1 MLQYNTMR
9 SSLAMP
15 EYGRN
20 VQQMVDHCLTIENR
34 DERNACAR
42 AIIDTICR
50 LNPQLRTNP
59 EWRAK
64 LWDHLAIMADFKL
77 DIDWPEQTI
86 TAESLQSR
94 PAVLPIPQ
102 NYIPKRVYGINII
115 KLIDTALAMDS
126 DNPDR
131 DEFVYLIACQMK
143 KLLIAEN
150 PENATDKRVYND
162 LAELS
167 NGMILIDSESMPLPR
182 FDNLVQELAA
192 NQQTAR
198 KKKRRRH

>member
-1 MLQYNTMR
+1 MLQYNTMK

-94 PAVLPIPQ
+94 PAALPIPQ
-102 NYIPKRVYGINII
+102 SVIPKRVYGINII
-115 KLIDTALAMDS
+115 KLIDTALAMEPS
-126 DNPDR
+126 NPDR

-150 PENATDKRVYND
+150 PENATDKRIYND

-167 NGMILIDSESMPLPR
+167 NGMIIIDSESMPLPR
-182 FDNLVQELAA
+182 FDGLAQELAA
-192 NQQTAR
+192 GQQTAR

>member
-9 SSLAMP
+9 SQLAMP
-15 EYGRN
+15 EYGRS
-20 VQQMVDHCLTIENR
+20 VQQMVDHCLLIENR

-94 PAVLPIPQ
+94 PAKLPIPQ
-102 NYIPKRVYGINII
+102 SVIPKRVYGINII

-167 NGMILIDSESMPLPR
+167 NGMIIIDSESMPLPR
-182 FDNLVQELAA
+182 FDNLAQELAA
-192 NQQTAR
+192 TQQPAR

>member
-94 PAVLPIPQ
+94 PSALPIPQ
-102 NYIPKRVYGINII
+102 NSIPKRVYGINII
-115 KLIDTALAMDS
+115 KLIDTALAMDAG
-126 DNPDR
+126 NTDR

-182 FDNLVQELAA
+182 FDNLTQELAA

>member
-1 MLQYNTMR
+1 
-9 SSLAMP
+9 MP

-94 PAVLPIPQ
+94 PMALPIPQ
-102 NYIPKRVYGINII
+102 SVIPKRVYGINII
-115 KLIDTALAMDS
+115 KLIDTALAMEPS
-126 DNPDR
+126 NPDR

-167 NGMILIDSESMPLPR
+167 NGMILVDSESMPLPR
-182 FDNLVQELAA
+182 FDNLARETATD
-192 NQQTAR
+192 QQIAR

>member
-1 MLQYNTMR
+1 
-9 SSLAMP
+9 MP

-77 DIDWPEQTI
+77 DIDWPEPTI
-86 TAESLQSR
+86 NAESLQSR
-94 PAVLPIPQ
+94 PAPLPIPQ
-102 NYIPKRVYGINII
+102 SVIPKRVYGINII
-115 KLIDTALAMDS
+115 KLIDTALAMEPS
-126 DNPDR
+126 NPDR

-150 PENATDKRVYND
+150 PENATDKRIYND

-182 FDNLVQELAA
+182 FDNLAQELAA
-192 NQQTAR
+192 GQQAAR
-198 KKKRRRH
+198 KKKRRRR

>member
-1 MLQYNTMR
+1 MLQYNTMK

-50 LNPQLRTNP
+50 LHPQQRNNP

-77 DIDWPEQTI
+77 DIDWPAPVI
-86 TAESLQSR
+86 SAENLQSR
-94 PAVLPIPQ
+94 PAKLPLPQ
-102 NYIPKRVYGINII
+102 SYIPKRVYGINII
-115 KLIDTALAMDS
+115 KMIDTALAMDPS
-126 DNPDR
+126 NPDR
-131 DEFVYLIACQMK
+131 DEFVYLLACQMK

-150 PENATDKRVYND
+150 PEAATDKRVYSD

-167 NGMILIDSESMPLPR
+167 EGHILIDSESMPLR
-182 FDNLVQELAA
+182 DFDFIAREQQQ
-192 NQQTAR
+192 NQQQR
-198 KKKRRRH
+198 KKKRRRR

>member
-9 SSLAMP
+9 SQLAMP
-15 EYGRN
+15 EYGRS
-20 VQQMVDHCLTIENR
+20 VQQMVDHCLLIENR

-94 PAVLPIPQ
+94 PAKLPIPQ
-102 NYIPKRVYGINII
+102 SVIPKRVYGINII

-167 NGMILIDSESMPLPR
+167 NGMIIIDSESMPLPR
-182 FDNLVQELAA
+182 FDNLAKERAPTQPPP
-192 NQQTAR
+192 R
-198 KKKRRRH
+198 KKKRLLH

>member
-1 MLQYNTMR
+1 
-9 SSLAMP
+9 MP

-94 PAVLPIPQ
+94 PMALPIPQ
-102 NYIPKRVYGINII
+102 SVIPKRVYGINII
-115 KLIDTALAMDS
+115 KLIDTALAMEPS
-126 DNPDR
+126 NPDR

-182 FDNLVQELAA
+182 FDGLARETA
-192 NQQTAR
+192 ADQQPVR